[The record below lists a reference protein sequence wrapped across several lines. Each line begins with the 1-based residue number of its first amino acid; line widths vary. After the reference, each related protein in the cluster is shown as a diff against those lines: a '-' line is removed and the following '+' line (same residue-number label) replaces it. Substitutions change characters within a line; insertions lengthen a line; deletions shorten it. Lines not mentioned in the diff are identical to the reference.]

1 MTIATDRGFEIGKL
15 YRGKS
20 GKSGKRGEDLEGCI
34 FEFVSD
40 DGSDMPIFK
49 FIYGGYTGFDIGMSY
64 WIRLDNLES
73 DDTPTTAQVCGTPST
88 KELLI
93 LYVQQHHTLDK
104 VLNVL
109 VSAL

>member
-15 YRGKS
+15 YRGKTGS
-20 GKSGKRGEDLEGCI
+20 HLEGCI

-40 DGSDMPIFK
+40 DESEMPWFT
-49 FIYGGYTGFDIGMSY
+49 YVSGATGVFDIGPSY
-64 WIRLDNLES
+64 WIGLDDLEA
-73 DDTPTTAQVCGTPST
+73 DEAPNTAQVCGIPST

-93 LYVQQHHTLDK
+93 LYVQQHHALDK

>member
-15 YRGKS
+15 YRGKTGNS
-20 GKSGKRGEDLEGCI
+20 LEGCI

-40 DGSDMPIFK
+40 DESTIPRFSYVSGA
-49 FIYGGYTGFDIGMSY
+49 YTGFDIGMSY
-64 WIRLDNLES
+64 WLHLDDLES
-73 DDTPTTAQVCGTPST
+73 DNTPTTAQVCGTPST

-93 LYVQQHHTLDK
+93 LYVQQHHALDK

-109 VSAL
+109 VNSL

>member
-15 YRGKS
+15 YRGKTDS
-20 GKSGKRGEDLEGCI
+20 KLEGCI

-40 DGSDMPIFK
+40 DKSEMPRFNYVSGA
-49 FIYGGYTGFDIGMSY
+49 FTGFNIGMNY
-64 WIRLDNLES
+64 WVQLDDLES
-73 DDTPTTAQVCGTPST
+73 ATTAQVCGTPST

-93 LYVQQHHTLDK
+93 LYVQQHHALDK

-109 VSAL
+109 VNSL

>member
-15 YRGKS
+15 YRGKTVS
-20 GKSGKRGEDLEGCI
+20 YLEDCI

-40 DGSDMPIFK
+40 DESAMPMFTYVSGDYI
-49 FIYGGYTGFDIGMSY
+49 GFEIGTSY

-73 DDTPTTAQVCGTPST
+73 DEAPTTAQVCGTPST